1 MSSLASATNTTT
13 DVFRWR
19 DSSVAQRDTLLAAFL
34 GWTLN
39 AFDVML
45 YSLIITRLMSV
56 FSMDQATAGLLNALT
71 LVASAIG
78 SFLFGMLADR
88 FGRRR
93 MLNYS
98 ILTYSVFTF
107 ACGLANSVMILG
119 LLRFMVGLGMGGE
132 WNCGAALVAE
142 TWPTRWR
149 GRAMGMVLSGW
160 AVGYALAAVVSSS
173 ILPRAGWRWVFFV
186 GLAPVLLTM
195 WIRRRVPEPAIWEKA
210 RQKPGSPAEKRA
222 LWRAARPRLIALL
235 TMNTF
240 GMFAWWG
247 LFSWIPA
254 YLVLPGSQGG
264 RNFQMLGMASL
275 LIVINLAGIL
285 PGYLFFGVF
294 ADRLGRKR
302 SIIFY
307 LAAAALLVPF
317 FAAAR
322 QPIAIVVAGC
332 LTAFFGTGFFA
343 GSGILGSELFPTP
356 IRAAAL
362 GLSYNLARGISAL
375 APWVVGRL
383 GETRGLSWAFLA
395 CGVAYGAAALSALW
409 VPETQGRELQ

>member
-1 MSSLASATNTTT
+1 
-13 DVFRWR
+13 
-19 DSSVAQRDTLLAAFL
+19 
-34 GWTLN
+34 
-39 AFDVML
+39 
-45 YSLIITRLMSV
+45 
-56 FSMDQATAGLLNALT
+56 
-71 LVASAIG
+71 
-78 SFLFGMLADR
+78 
-88 FGRRR
+88 
-93 MLNYS
+93 
-98 ILTYSVFTF
+98 
-107 ACGLANSVMILG
+107 
-119 LLRFMVGLGMGGE
+119 
-132 WNCGAALVAE
+132 
-142 TWPTRWR
+142 
-149 GRAMGMVLSGW
+149 
-160 AVGYALAAVVSSS
+160 
-173 ILPRAGWRWVFFV
+173 
-186 GLAPVLLTM
+186 
-195 WIRRRVPEPAIWEKA
+195 
-210 RQKPGSPAEKRA
+210 
-222 LWRAARPRLIALL
+222 
-235 TMNTF
+235 
-240 GMFAWWG
+240 
-247 LFSWIPA
+247 
-254 YLVLPGSQGG
+254 
-264 RNFQMLGMASL
+264 MLGMASL

-322 QPIAIVVAGC
+322 QPMAIVVAGC

-409 VPETQGRELQ
+409 VPETRGRELQ